1 MYEKGIGEESNYQ
14 FLHLVQSLEEFIG
27 KIFNEW
33 IATVEKELLKL
44 LETPLL
50 ARSTQKSSML
60 ELKFSK
66 TLLKLFREMRYWERL
81 HFEVPH
87 YAADIYGRCEDLR
100 VLRENVLLIVRD
112 YNSVITS
119 LLPQELALFKE
130 RIRFLD
136 KKIQPGMSSKLTW
149 ASEGIQEYFV
159 VDCRN
164 HALKLCKIIQSYKV
178 SNRLIGGNCRAISEL
193 LLVRHEEK
201 RLYEGSVYELE
212 QRQHREETQ
221 RKIKTIHQD
230 IVATMR
236 KTFEMFQG
244 DTGGDVQGHWSG
256 YMDKIDWMV
265 EEALKMNI
273 RTSLQSI
280 SREVNGDGKTLPD
293 PLFKVKVML
302 SDTKVGSILW
312 CGSGFNRIWG
322 FF

>member
-1 MYEKGIGEESNYQ
+1 MEYMLTQVLESAYFLYEKGIGEESNYQ

-27 KIFNEW
+27 KTFNEW
-33 IATVEKELLKL
+33 VATVEKELMKH

-50 ARSTQKSSML
+50 ARSTQKSGML

-81 HFEVPH
+81 RFEVPH
-87 YAADIYGRCEDLR
+87 YAADIYSHCEDLR
-100 VLRENVLLIVRD
+100 VQRENVFLIVRD
-112 YNSVITS
+112 YNSIITS
-119 LLPQELALFKE
+119 LQPQELALFKE
-130 RIRFLD
+130 RIRSLD

-159 VDCRN
+159 KDCRA
-164 HALKLCKIIQSYKV
+164 HALILCKIINSYKA
-178 SNRLIGGNCRAISEL
+178 SNKQIGEHCCTISAH

-201 RLYEGSVYELE
+201 RLYEGNEFEVE
-212 QRQHREETQ
+212 QRLYRDGAQQ
-221 RKIKTIHQD
+221 KIKAIHQD
-230 IVATMR
+230 IVAIMR
-236 KTFEMFQG
+236 RTFDMFQG
-244 DTGGDVQGHWSG
+244 DTGDIQSHWSG

-273 RTSLQSI
+273 RASLQSI

-302 SDTKVGSILW
+302 TDARVSS
-312 CGSGFNRIWG
+312 
-322 FF
+322 